1 MSAKAGAR
9 LSDIDCS
16 PVQMA
21 IVRAIVGKHVPEYAV
36 WVFGS
41 RIRADAKPYSD
52 LDLVIMTEQPL
63 DLSVYASLVDD
74 FDESDLPWRVD
85 VVDWACT
92 TAEFQQIILANY
104 RVLQHAPDT
113 RACHKPAD

>member
-1 MSAKAGAR
+1 MSDSIADQMR
-9 LSDIDCS
+9 DIDCGTDQL
-16 PVQMA
+16 VIIQTILA
-21 IVRAIVGKHVPEYAV
+21 KHVAQYAV

-104 RVLQHAPDT
+104 RVLQHALDT